1 MKKIYE
7 LDFYGKKMSFEV
19 GRLAKQANA
28 AVLARHGDTALL
40 VTSVLAEKAREGMDF
55 FPLLVDYEE
64 RYYSAGK
71 VPGGYIKREG
81 RPSESA
87 ILSGRMIDR
96 SIRSL
101 FPEWMRNDVHVVA
114 TVMSVDQKNP
124 ANILGINGASFAL
137 AISDIPW
144 DGPIGAVRIGCLDGE
159 LVVNPD
165 ESDLPRSTLDLVV
178 AGHKGGITMVEA
190 GAKEVSEELLVDAME
205 LASEAVR
212 KIVEFIEGA
221 VAEIGKE
228 KVQLPAPE
236 VIEEIDDWMREN
248 LTDEIYEAVQI
259 NQKQPRGAAIAAAQQ
274 RAEERFAEEY
284 PDSPKYIAGVMDEM
298 VKKAVRRLLVVDR
311 KRADGRAMDELR
323 PISCEIDILPMTHGS
338 ALFTR
343 GETQSLGVTTL
354 GMIGLDDQMMDG
366 LKIDEPAKRFILHY
380 NFPPYS
386 VGEVRPMR
394 GPGRREIGHGAL
406 AERALRALFPEE
418 EEFPYVVRQVSD
430 ILESNGSSSMAS
442 VCSGSLSMMAA
453 GVPIKKAVAG
463 IAMGLIADGGEM
475 CILTDIQGLEDH
487 YGDMD
492 FKVAGT
498 RDGVTALQM
507 DNKAGGINRDIL
519 TRALAQAKKG
529 RFQILDI
536 MDRTIAAPRPELSP
550 NAPKIITFNIDPEK
564 IRDVIGSGG
573 KTIRGIVQ
581 QTGAKI
587 DVEDSGKVS
596 VAAVNEESARLAEKI
611 IKDLVRDVEAGETF
625 VGTVTRMLSFG
636 AFVEVLPGKEGL
648 LHVSEVSNYRVPTIE
663 DAFGIGEKVLVT
675 VKEIDDMHRVN
686 LSRKR
691 LLGQLD
697 ELALNPEFAAQIPA
711 ERAREERYSHFPKGG
726 ERREG
731 GHDRDRERGDRGDRG
746 ERGERGERNFDRDRE
761 RDRSRGFERQRGGDF
776 EEEKPH
782 RPARRFERERKN

>member
-7 LDFYGKKMSFEV
+7 LDFYGKKLSFEI
-19 GRLAKQANA
+19 GRVAKQANA
-28 AVLARHGDTALL
+28 AVLARHGDTVIL
-40 VTSVLAEKAREGMDF
+40 VTTVLAEKAREGLDF

-64 RYYSAGK
+64 RYYAAGK
-71 VPGGYIKREG
+71 VPGGFIKREG

-101 FPEWMRNDVHVVA
+101 FPEWMRHDVHVVA

-124 ANILGINGASFAL
+124 ANILGINGASLAL

-144 DGPIGAVRIGCLDGE
+144 NGPIGAVRIGCIDGK

-165 ESDLPRSTLDLVV
+165 EKDLPNSTLDLTV
-178 AGHKGGITMVEA
+178 AGHRGGITMVEA

-205 LASEAVR
+205 LANEAIG
-212 KIVEFIEGA
+212 KIMDFIDEV
-221 VAEIGKE
+221 VAEIGKP
-228 KVQLPAPE
+228 KAQLPAPE
-236 VIEEIDDWMREN
+236 VIEEIDNWMRDN
-248 LTDEIYEAVQI
+248 LTDEIYAAVQI

-274 RAEERFAEEY
+274 KAEDFFAESY
-284 PDSPKYIAGVMDEM
+284 PDSAKYIATIMDEM
-298 VKKAVRRLLVVDR
+298 VKKAVRRLLLVDK

-323 PISCEIDILPMTHGS
+323 PITCEVDILPMTHGS

-354 GMIGLDDQMMDG
+354 GMMGTDDQVMDG
-366 LKIDEPAKRFILHY
+366 LKLDEPSKRFILHY

-406 AERALRALFPEE
+406 AERALRAVFPEE
-418 EEFPYVVRQVSD
+418 DSFPYVVRQVSD

-453 GVPIKKAVAG
+453 GVPVKKAVAG
-463 IAMGLIADGGEM
+463 IAMGLIADNGQV

-507 DNKAGGINRDIL
+507 DNKAGGITREIL
-519 TRALAQAKKG
+519 TQALAQAKKG
-529 RFQILDI
+529 RYQILDI
-536 MDRTIAAPRPELSP
+536 MDAVISEPRPELAP
-550 NAPKIITFNIDPEK
+550 TAPKIVTFNIDPEK

-596 VAAVNEESARLAEKI
+596 VAAVNEESAAMAVKI
-611 IKDLVRDVEAGETF
+611 IKDLVREVEAGETF
-625 VGTVTRMLSFG
+625 VGTVTRMLTFG
-636 AFVEVLPGKEGL
+636 VFIEVLPGKEGL
-648 LHVSEVSNYRVPTIE
+648 LHVSEISNYRVPSVE
-663 DAFGIGEKVLVT
+663 DAFEIGEKVLVT

-686 LSRKR
+686 LSRKK
-691 LLGQLD
+691 LLDKLD
-697 ELALNPEFAAQIPA
+697 ELALEPEFRDQIPV
-711 ERAREERYSHFPKGG
+711 EKAREERYSQFPRGGG

-731 GHDRDRERGDRGDRG
+731 GRGDRGGRDRDRDRG
-746 ERGERGERNFDRDRE
+746 ERRE
-761 RDRSRGFERQRGGDF
+761 RDQRHEADDF
-776 EEEKPH
+776 EEKPH

>member
-7 LDFYGKKMSFEV
+7 LDFYGKKLSFEI
-19 GRLAKQANA
+19 GRVAKQANA
-28 AVLARHGDTALL
+28 AVLARHGDTVIL
-40 VTSVLAEKAREGMDF
+40 VTTVLAEKAREGLDF

-64 RYYSAGK
+64 RYYAAGK
-71 VPGGYIKREG
+71 VPGGFIKREG

-101 FPEWMRNDVHVVA
+101 FPEWMRHDVHVVA

-124 ANILGINGASFAL
+124 ANILGINGASLAL

-144 DGPIGAVRIGCLDGE
+144 NGPIGAVRIGCIDGK

-165 ESDLPRSTLDLVV
+165 EKDLPNSTLDLTV
-178 AGHKGGITMVEA
+178 AGHRGGITMVEA
-190 GAKEVSEELLVDAME
+190 GAQEVSEELLVDAME
-205 LASEAVR
+205 LANEAIG
-212 KIVEFIEGA
+212 KIMDFIDEV
-221 VAEIGKE
+221 VAEIGKP
-228 KVQLPAPE
+228 KAQLPAPE
-236 VIEEIDDWMREN
+236 VIEEIDNWMRDN
-248 LTDEIYEAVQI
+248 LTDEIYAAVQI

-274 RAEERFAEEY
+274 KAEDFFAESY
-284 PDSPKYIAGVMDEM
+284 PDSAKYIAGIMDEM
-298 VKKAVRRLLVVDR
+298 VKKAVRRLLLVDK

-323 PISCEIDILPMTHGS
+323 PITCEVDILPMTHGS

-354 GMIGLDDQMMDG
+354 GMMGTDDQVMDG
-366 LKIDEPAKRFILHY
+366 LKLDEPSKRFILHY

-406 AERALRALFPEE
+406 AERALRAVFPEE
-418 EEFPYVVRQVSD
+418 ESFPYVVRQVSD

-442 VCSGSLSMMAA
+442 VCSGSLAMMAA
-453 GVPIKKAVAG
+453 GVPVKKAVAG
-463 IAMGLIADGGEM
+463 IAMGLIADNGQV

-507 DNKAGGINRDIL
+507 DNKAGGITREIL
-519 TRALAQAKKG
+519 TQALAQAKKG
-529 RFQILDI
+529 RYQILDI
-536 MDRTIAAPRPELSP
+536 MDSVISEPRPELAP
-550 NAPKIITFNIDPEK
+550 TAPKIVTFNIDPEK

-596 VAAVNEESARLAEKI
+596 VAAVNEESAAMAVKI
-611 IKDLVRDVEAGETF
+611 IKDLVREVEAGETF
-625 VGTVTRMLSFG
+625 VGTVTRMLTFG
-636 AFVEVLPGKEGL
+636 VFIEVLPGKEGL
-648 LHVSEVSNYRVPTIE
+648 LHVSEISNYRVPSVE
-663 DAFGIGEKVLVT
+663 DAFEIGEKVLVT

-686 LSRKR
+686 LSRKK
-691 LLGQLD
+691 LLDKLD
-697 ELALNPEFAAQIPA
+697 ELALEPEFRDQIPV
-711 ERAREERYSHFPKGG
+711 EKAREERYSQFPRGGG

-731 GHDRDRERGDRGDRG
+731 GRGDRGGRDRDRDRG
-746 ERGERGERNFDRDRE
+746 ERRE
-761 RDRSRGFERQRGGDF
+761 RDQRHEADDF
-776 EEEKPH
+776 EEKPH

>member
-7 LDFYGKKMSFEV
+7 LDFYGKKLSFEI
-19 GRLAKQANA
+19 GRVAKQANA
-28 AVLARHGDTALL
+28 AVLARHGDTVIL
-40 VTSVLAEKAREGMDF
+40 VTTVLAEKAREGLDF

-64 RYYSAGK
+64 RYYAAGK
-71 VPGGYIKREG
+71 VPGGFIKREG

-101 FPEWMRNDVHVVA
+101 FPEWMRHDVHVVA

-124 ANILGINGASFAL
+124 ANILGINGASLAL

-144 DGPIGAVRIGCLDGE
+144 NGPIGAVRIGCIDGK

-165 ESDLPRSTLDLVV
+165 EKDLPNSTLDLTV
-178 AGHKGGITMVEA
+178 AGHRGGITMVEA

-205 LASEAVR
+205 LANEAIG
-212 KIVEFIEGA
+212 KIMDFIDEV
-221 VAEIGKE
+221 VAEIGKP
-228 KVQLPAPE
+228 KAQLPAPE
-236 VIEEIDDWMREN
+236 VIEEIDNWMRDN
-248 LTDEIYEAVQI
+248 LTDEIYAAVQI

-274 RAEERFAEEY
+274 KAEDFFAESY
-284 PDSPKYIAGVMDEM
+284 PDSAKYIATIMDEM
-298 VKKAVRRLLVVDR
+298 VKKAVRRLLLVDK

-323 PISCEIDILPMTHGS
+323 PITCEVDILPMTHGS

-354 GMIGLDDQMMDG
+354 GMMGTDDQVMDG
-366 LKIDEPAKRFILHY
+366 LKLDEPSKRFILHY

-406 AERALRALFPEE
+406 AERALRAVFPEE
-418 EEFPYVVRQVSD
+418 ESFPYVVRQVSD
-430 ILESNGSSSMAS
+430 VLESNGSSSMAS
-442 VCSGSLSMMAA
+442 VCSGSLAMMAA
-453 GVPIKKAVAG
+453 GVPVKKAVAG
-463 IAMGLIADGGEM
+463 IAMGLIADNGQV

-507 DNKAGGINRDIL
+507 DNKAGGITREIL
-519 TRALAQAKKG
+519 TQALAQAKKG
-529 RFQILDI
+529 RYQILDI
-536 MDRTIAAPRPELSP
+536 MDSVISEPRPELAP
-550 NAPKIITFNIDPEK
+550 TAPKIVTFNIDPEK

-596 VAAVNEESARLAEKI
+596 VAAVNEESAAMAVKI
-611 IKDLVRDVEAGETF
+611 IKDLVREVEAGETF
-625 VGTVTRMLSFG
+625 VGTVTRMLTFG
-636 AFVEVLPGKEGL
+636 VFIEVLPGKEGL
-648 LHVSEVSNYRVPTIE
+648 LHVSEISNYRVPSVE
-663 DAFGIGEKVLVT
+663 DAFEIGEKVLVT

-686 LSRKR
+686 LSRKK
-691 LLGQLD
+691 LLDKLD
-697 ELALNPEFAAQIPA
+697 ELALEPEFRDQIPV
-711 ERAREERYSHFPKGG
+711 EKAREERYSQFPRGGG

-731 GHDRDRERGDRGDRG
+731 GRGDRGGRDRDRDRG
-746 ERGERGERNFDRDRE
+746 ERRE
-761 RDRSRGFERQRGGDF
+761 RDQRHEADDF
-776 EEEKPH
+776 EEKPH

>member
-7 LDFYGKKMSFEV
+7 LDFYGKKLSFEI
-19 GRLAKQANA
+19 GRVAKQANA
-28 AVLARHGDTALL
+28 AVLARHGDTVIL
-40 VTSVLAEKAREGMDF
+40 VTTVLAEKAREGLDF

-64 RYYSAGK
+64 RYYAAGK
-71 VPGGYIKREG
+71 VPGGFIKREG

-101 FPEWMRNDVHVVA
+101 FPEWMRHDVHVVA

-124 ANILGINGASFAL
+124 ANILGINGASLAL

-144 DGPIGAVRIGCLDGE
+144 NGPIGAVRIGCIDGK

-165 ESDLPRSTLDLVV
+165 EKDLPNSTLDLTV
-178 AGHKGGITMVEA
+178 AGHRGGITMVEA

-205 LASEAVR
+205 LANEAIG
-212 KIVEFIEGA
+212 KIMDFIDEV
-221 VAEIGKE
+221 VAEIGKL
-228 KVQLPAPE
+228 KAQLPAPE
-236 VIEEIDDWMREN
+236 VIEEIDNWMRDN
-248 LTDEIYEAVQI
+248 LTDEIYAAVQI

-274 RAEERFAEEY
+274 KAEDFFAESY
-284 PDSPKYIAGVMDEM
+284 PDSAKYIATIMDEM
-298 VKKAVRRLLVVDR
+298 VKKAVRRLLLVDK

-323 PISCEIDILPMTHGS
+323 PITCEVDILPMTHGS

-354 GMIGLDDQMMDG
+354 GMMGTDDQVMDG
-366 LKIDEPAKRFILHY
+366 LKLDEPSKRFILHY

-406 AERALRALFPEE
+406 AERALRAVFPEE
-418 EEFPYVVRQVSD
+418 ESFPYVVRQVSD

-442 VCSGSLSMMAA
+442 VCSGSLAMMAA
-453 GVPIKKAVAG
+453 GVPVKKAVAG
-463 IAMGLIADGGEM
+463 IAMGLIADNGQV

-507 DNKAGGINRDIL
+507 DNKAGGITREIL
-519 TRALAQAKKG
+519 TQALAQAKKG
-529 RFQILDI
+529 RYQILDI
-536 MDRTIAAPRPELSP
+536 MDSVISEPRPELAP
-550 NAPKIITFNIDPEK
+550 TAPKIVTFNIDPEK

-596 VAAVNEESARLAEKI
+596 VAAVNEESAAMAVKI
-611 IKDLVRDVEAGETF
+611 IKDLVREVEAGETF
-625 VGTVTRMLSFG
+625 VGTVTRMLTFG
-636 AFVEVLPGKEGL
+636 VFIEVLPGKEGL
-648 LHVSEVSNYRVPTIE
+648 LHVSEISNYRVPSVE
-663 DAFGIGEKVLVT
+663 DAFEIGEKVLVT

-686 LSRKR
+686 LSRKK
-691 LLGQLD
+691 LLDKLD
-697 ELALNPEFAAQIPA
+697 ELALEPEFRDQIPV
-711 ERAREERYSHFPKGG
+711 EKAREERYSQFPRGGG

-731 GHDRDRERGDRGDRG
+731 GRGDRGGRDRDRDRG
-746 ERGERGERNFDRDRE
+746 ERRE
-761 RDRSRGFERQRGGDF
+761 RDQRHEADDF
-776 EEEKPH
+776 EEKPH

>member
-7 LDFYGKKMSFEV
+7 LDFYGKKLSFEI
-19 GRLAKQANA
+19 GRVAKQANA
-28 AVLARHGDTALL
+28 AVLARHGDTVIL
-40 VTSVLAEKAREGMDF
+40 VTTVLAEKAREGLDF

-64 RYYSAGK
+64 RYYAAGK
-71 VPGGYIKREG
+71 VPGGFIKREG

-101 FPEWMRNDVHVVA
+101 FPEWMRHDVHVVA

-124 ANILGINGASFAL
+124 ANILGINGASLAL

-144 DGPIGAVRIGCLDGE
+144 NGPIGAVRIGCIDGK

-165 ESDLPRSTLDLVV
+165 EKDLPNSTLDLTV
-178 AGHKGGITMVEA
+178 AGHRGGITMVEA

-205 LASEAVR
+205 LAYEAIG
-212 KIVEFIEGA
+212 KIMDFIDEV
-221 VAEIGKE
+221 VAEIGKP
-228 KVQLPAPE
+228 KAQLPAPE
-236 VIEEIDDWMREN
+236 VIEEIDNWMRDN
-248 LTDEIYEAVQI
+248 LTDEIYAAVQI

-274 RAEERFAEEY
+274 KAEDFFAESY
-284 PDSPKYIAGVMDEM
+284 PDSAKYIAGIMDEM
-298 VKKAVRRLLVVDR
+298 VKKALRRLLLVDK

-323 PISCEIDILPMTHGS
+323 PITCEVDILPMTHGS

-354 GMIGLDDQMMDG
+354 GMMGTDDQVMDG
-366 LKIDEPAKRFILHY
+366 LKLDEPSKRFILHY

-406 AERALRALFPEE
+406 AERALRAVFPEE
-418 EEFPYVVRQVSD
+418 ESFPYVVRQVSD

-442 VCSGSLSMMAA
+442 VCSGSLAMMAA
-453 GVPIKKAVAG
+453 GVPVKKAVAG
-463 IAMGLIADGGEM
+463 IAMGLIADNGQV

-507 DNKAGGINRDIL
+507 DNKAGGITREIL
-519 TRALAQAKKG
+519 TQALAQAKKG
-529 RFQILDI
+529 RYQILDI
-536 MDRTIAAPRPELSP
+536 MDSVISEPRPELAP
-550 NAPKIITFNIDPEK
+550 TAPKIVTFNIDPEK

-596 VAAVNEESARLAEKI
+596 VAAVNEESAAMAVKI
-611 IKDLVRDVEAGETF
+611 IKDLVREVEAGETF
-625 VGTVTRMLSFG
+625 VGTVTRMLTFG
-636 AFVEVLPGKEGL
+636 VFIEVLPGKEGL
-648 LHVSEVSNYRVPTIE
+648 LHVSEISNYRVPSVE
-663 DAFGIGEKVLVT
+663 DAFEIGEKVLVT

-686 LSRKR
+686 LSRKK
-691 LLGQLD
+691 LLDKLD
-697 ELALNPEFAAQIPA
+697 ELALEPEFRDQIPV
-711 ERAREERYSHFPKGG
+711 EKAREERYSQFPRGG

-731 GHDRDRERGDRGDRG
+731 GRGDRGGRDRDRDRG
-746 ERGERGERNFDRDRE
+746 ERRE
-761 RDRSRGFERQRGGDF
+761 RDQRHEADDF
-776 EEEKPH
+776 EEKPH

>member
-1 MKKIYE
+1 MKQIFE
-7 LDFYGKKMSFEV
+7 IDLYGKKMSFEV

-28 AVLARHGDTALL
+28 ALLARHGDTALL
-40 VTSVLAEKAREGMDF
+40 VTAVLAEKAREGLDF
-55 FPLLVDYEE
+55 FPLLVDFEE

-71 VPGGYIKREG
+71 VPGGFIKREG
-81 RPSESA
+81 RPSETA

-124 ANILGINGASFAL
+124 ANILGINGASLAL

-144 DGPIGAVRIGCLDGE
+144 DGPIGAVRIGCINGE

-165 ESDLPRSTLDLVV
+165 ETDIACSTLDLVV

-190 GAKEVSEELLVDAME
+190 GAKEVSEDLLVDAME
-205 LASEAVR
+205 LANEAVR
-212 KIVEFIEGA
+212 KIVEFIEGVA
-221 VAEIGKE
+221 AEIGKP
-228 KVQLPAPE
+228 KAQLPVPA
-236 VIEEIDDWMREN
+236 VIEEIDNWVKEN
-248 LTDEIYEAVQI
+248 LTDEIYAAVQI
-259 NQKQPRGAAIAAAQQ
+259 NQKQARGAAIAAAQQ
-274 RAEERFAEEY
+274 RAEDQFAESY
-284 PDSPKYIAGVMDEM
+284 PDSAKYIASLMDEM
-298 VKKAVRRLLVVDR
+298 VKQAVRKLLVVDR

-323 PISCEIDILPMTHGS
+323 PITCEIDILPMTHGS

-366 LKIDEPAKRFILHY
+366 LKLDEPSKRFILHY

-406 AERALRALFPEE
+406 AERALRAVFPDGES
-418 EEFPYVVRQVSD
+418 FPYVVRQVSD

-453 GVPIKKAVAG
+453 GVPVKKAVAG
-463 IAMGLIADGGEM
+463 IAMGLIADGGKV

-507 DNKAGGINRDIL
+507 DNKAGGITRQIL
-519 TRALAQAKKG
+519 TDALTQAKRG

-536 MDRTIAAPRPELSP
+536 MDGTIAAPRPDLAP
-550 NAPKIITFNIDPEK
+550 TAPKIVTFNIDPEK

-581 QTGAKI
+581 QTGAKV
-587 DVEDSGKVS
+587 DVEDSGRVS
-596 VAAVNEESARLAEKI
+596 VAAVNDDAAQMAVKM
-611 IKDLVRDVEAGETF
+611 IKDIVREVEAGETF

-636 AFVEVLPGKEGL
+636 VFIEVLPGKEGL
-648 LHVSEVSNYRVPTIE
+648 LHVSEISNYRVPTLE
-663 DAFGIGEKVLVT
+663 EAFEIGDRVLVT

-691 LLGQLD
+691 ILDKLD
-697 ELALNPEFAAQIPA
+697 ELALDPEFSEQVPV
-711 ERAREERYSHFPKGG
+711 EKAREERYSQFPRGGG
-726 ERREG
+726 ERHEG
-731 GHDRDRERGDRGDRG
+731 GRDRGDRGDRSH
-746 ERGERGERNFDRDRE
+746 DRP
-761 RDRSRGFERQRGGDF
+761 RGGSSEGDR
-776 EEEKPH
+776 PS

>member
-7 LDFYGKKMSFEV
+7 LDFYGKKLSFEV
-19 GRLAKQANA
+19 GRVAKQANA
-28 AVLARHGDTALL
+28 AVLARHGDTVIL
-40 VTSVLAEKAREGMDF
+40 VTTVLAEKAREGLDF

-64 RYYSAGK
+64 RYYAAGK
-71 VPGGYIKREG
+71 VPGGFIKREG

-101 FPEWMRNDVHVVA
+101 FPEWMRHDVHVVA

-124 ANILGINGASFAL
+124 ANILGINGASLAL

-144 DGPIGAVRIGCLDGE
+144 NGPIGAVRIGCLDGK

-165 ESDLPRSTLDLVV
+165 EKDLPNSTLDLTV
-178 AGHKGGITMVEA
+178 AGHRGGITMVEA

-205 LASEAVR
+205 LANEAIG
-212 KIVEFIEGA
+212 KIMDFIDEV
-221 VAEIGKE
+221 VAEIGKP
-228 KVQLPAPE
+228 KAQLPAPE
-236 VIEEIDDWMREN
+236 VIEEIDNWMRDN
-248 LTDEIYEAVQI
+248 LTDEIYAAVQI

-274 RAEERFAEEY
+274 KAEDFFAESY
-284 PDSPKYIAGVMDEM
+284 PDSAKYIATIMDEM
-298 VKKAVRRLLVVDR
+298 VKKAVRRLLLVDK

-323 PISCEIDILPMTHGS
+323 PITCEVDILPMTHGS

-354 GMIGLDDQMMDG
+354 GMMGTDDQVMDG
-366 LKIDEPAKRFILHY
+366 LKLDEPSKRFILHY

-406 AERALRALFPEE
+406 AERALRAVFPEE
-418 EEFPYVVRQVSD
+418 ESFPYVVRQVSD

-442 VCSGSLSMMAA
+442 VCSGSLAMMAA
-453 GVPIKKAVAG
+453 GVPVKKAVAG
-463 IAMGLIADGGEM
+463 IAMGLIADNGQV

-507 DNKAGGINRDIL
+507 DNKAGGITREIL
-519 TRALAQAKKG
+519 TQALAQAKKG
-529 RFQILDI
+529 RYQILDI
-536 MDRTIAAPRPELSP
+536 MDSVISEPRPELAP
-550 NAPKIITFNIDPEK
+550 TAPKIVTFNIDPEK

-596 VAAVNEESARLAEKI
+596 VAAVNEESAAMAVKI
-611 IKDLVRDVEAGETF
+611 IKDLVREVEAGETF
-625 VGTVTRMLSFG
+625 VGTVTRMLTFG
-636 AFVEVLPGKEGL
+636 VFIEVLPGKEGL
-648 LHVSEVSNYRVPTIE
+648 LHVSEISNYRVPSVE
-663 DAFGIGEKVLVT
+663 DAFEIGEKVLVT

-686 LSRKR
+686 LSRKK
-691 LLGQLD
+691 LLDKLD
-697 ELALNPEFAAQIPA
+697 ELALEPEFRDQIPV
-711 ERAREERYSHFPKGG
+711 EKAREERYSQFPRGGG

-731 GHDRDRERGDRGDRG
+731 GRGDRGGRDRDRDRG
-746 ERGERGERNFDRDRE
+746 ERRE
-761 RDRSRGFERQRGGDF
+761 RDQRHEADDF
-776 EEEKPH
+776 EEKLH

>member
-7 LDFYGKKMSFEV
+7 LDFYGKKLSFEI
-19 GRLAKQANA
+19 GRVAKQANA
-28 AVLARHGDTALL
+28 AVLARHGDTVIL
-40 VTSVLAEKAREGMDF
+40 VTTVLAEKAREGLDF

-64 RYYSAGK
+64 RYYAAGK
-71 VPGGYIKREG
+71 VPGGFIKREG
-81 RPSESA
+81 RPSEAA
-87 ILSGRMIDR
+87 ILSGRMVDR

-101 FPEWMRNDVHVVA
+101 FPRWMRHDVHVVA

-124 ANILGINGASFAL
+124 ANILGINGASLAL

-144 DGPIGAVRIGCLDGE
+144 NGPIGAVRIGCIDGK

-165 ESDLPRSTLDLVV
+165 EKDLPNSTLDLTV
-178 AGHKGGITMVEA
+178 AGHRGGITMVEA

-205 LASEAVR
+205 LANEAIG
-212 KIVEFIEGA
+212 KIMDFIDEV
-221 VAEIGKE
+221 VAEIGKP
-228 KVQLPAPE
+228 KAQLPAPE
-236 VIEEIDDWMREN
+236 VIEEIDNWMRDN

-274 RAEERFAEEY
+274 KAEDHFAETY
-284 PDSPKYIAGVMDEM
+284 PDSSKYIAGIMDEM
-298 VKKAVRRLLVVDR
+298 VKKAVRRLLLVDK

-323 PISCEIDILPMTHGS
+323 PITCEVDILPMTHGS

-354 GMIGLDDQMMDG
+354 GMMGTDDQVMDG
-366 LKIDEPAKRFILHY
+366 LKLDEPSKRFILHY

-406 AERALRALFPEE
+406 AERALRAVFPEE
-418 EEFPYVVRQVSD
+418 ESFPYVVRQVSD

-453 GVPIKKAVAG
+453 GVPVKKAVAG
-463 IAMGLIADGGEM
+463 IAMGLIADNGQV

-507 DNKAGGINRDIL
+507 DNKAGGITREIL
-519 TRALAQAKKG
+519 TQALAQAKKG
-529 RFQILDI
+529 RYQILDI
-536 MDRTIAAPRPELSP
+536 MDSVISEPRPELAP
-550 NAPKIITFNIDPEK
+550 TAPKIVTFNIDPEK

-596 VAAVNEESARLAEKI
+596 VAAVNEESAAMAVKI
-611 IKDLVRDVEAGETF
+611 IKDLVREVEAGETF
-625 VGTVTRMLSFG
+625 VGTVTRMLTFG
-636 AFVEVLPGKEGL
+636 VFIEVLPGKEGL
-648 LHVSEVSNYRVPTIE
+648 LHVSEISNYRVPSVE
-663 DAFGIGEKVLVT
+663 DAFEIGDKVLVS

-686 LSRKR
+686 LTRKK
-691 LLGQLD
+691 LLDKLD
-697 ELALNPEFAAQIPA
+697 ELALEPEFRDQIPV
-711 ERAREERYSHFPKGG
+711 EKAREERYSQFPRGG

-731 GHDRDRERGDRGDRG
+731 GRGDRGGRDRDRDRG
-746 ERGERGERNFDRDRE
+746 ERRE
-761 RDRSRGFERQRGGDF
+761 RDQRHEADDF
-776 EEEKPH
+776 EEKPH

>member
-7 LDFYGKKMSFEV
+7 LDFYGKKLSFEI
-19 GRLAKQANA
+19 GRVAKQANA
-28 AVLARHGDTALL
+28 AVLARHGDTVIL
-40 VTSVLAEKAREGMDF
+40 VTTVLAEKAREGLDF

-64 RYYSAGK
+64 RYYAAGK
-71 VPGGYIKREG
+71 VPGGFIKREG

-101 FPEWMRNDVHVVA
+101 FPEWMRHDVHVVA

-124 ANILGINGASFAL
+124 ANILGINGASLAL

-144 DGPIGAVRIGCLDGE
+144 NGPIGAVRIGCIDGK

-165 ESDLPRSTLDLVV
+165 EKDLPNSTLDLTV
-178 AGHKGGITMVEA
+178 AGHRGGITMVEA

-205 LASEAVR
+205 LANEAIG
-212 KIVEFIEGA
+212 KIMDFIDEV
-221 VAEIGKE
+221 VAEIGKP
-228 KVQLPAPE
+228 KAQLPAPE
-236 VIEEIDDWMREN
+236 VIEEIDNWMRDN
-248 LTDEIYEAVQI
+248 LTDEIYAAVQI

-274 RAEERFAEEY
+274 KAEDFFAESY
-284 PDSPKYIAGVMDEM
+284 PDSAKYIATIMDEM
-298 VKKAVRRLLVVDR
+298 VKKAVRRLLLVDK

-323 PISCEIDILPMTHGS
+323 PITCEVDILPMTHGS

-354 GMIGLDDQMMDG
+354 GMMGTDDQVMDG
-366 LKIDEPAKRFILHY
+366 LKLDEPSKRFILHY

-406 AERALRALFPEE
+406 AERALRAVFPEE
-418 EEFPYVVRQVSD
+418 ESFPYVVRQVSD

-442 VCSGSLSMMAA
+442 VCSGSLAMMAA
-453 GVPIKKAVAG
+453 GVPVKKAVAG
-463 IAMGLIADGGEM
+463 IAMGLIADNGQV

-507 DNKAGGINRDIL
+507 DNKAGGITREIL
-519 TRALAQAKKG
+519 TQALAQAKKG
-529 RFQILDI
+529 RYQILDI
-536 MDRTIAAPRPELSP
+536 MDSVISEPRPELAP
-550 NAPKIITFNIDPEK
+550 TAPKIITFNIDPEK

-596 VAAVNEESARLAEKI
+596 VAAVNEESAAMAVKI
-611 IKDLVRDVEAGETF
+611 IKDLVREVEAGETF
-625 VGTVTRMLSFG
+625 VGTVTRMLTFG
-636 AFVEVLPGKEGL
+636 VFIEVLPGKEGL
-648 LHVSEVSNYRVPTIE
+648 LHVSEISNYRVPSVE
-663 DAFGIGEKVLVT
+663 DAFEIGEKVLVT

-686 LSRKR
+686 LSRKK
-691 LLGQLD
+691 LLDKLD
-697 ELALNPEFAAQIPA
+697 ELALEPEFRDQIPV
-711 ERAREERYSHFPKGG
+711 EKAREERYSQFPRGGG

-731 GHDRDRERGDRGDRG
+731 GRGDRGGRDRDRDRG
-746 ERGERGERNFDRDRE
+746 ERRE
-761 RDRSRGFERQRGGDF
+761 RDQRHEADDF
-776 EEEKPH
+776 EEKPH

>member
-7 LDFYGKKMSFEV
+7 LDFYGKKLSFEI
-19 GRLAKQANA
+19 GRVAKQANA
-28 AVLARHGDTALL
+28 AVLARHGDTVIL
-40 VTSVLAEKAREGMDF
+40 VTTVLAEKAREGLDF

-64 RYYSAGK
+64 RYYAAGK
-71 VPGGYIKREG
+71 VPGGFIKREG

-101 FPEWMRNDVHVVA
+101 FPEWMRHDVHVVA

-124 ANILGINGASFAL
+124 ANILGINGASLAL

-144 DGPIGAVRIGCLDGE
+144 NGPIGAVRIGCIDGK

-165 ESDLPRSTLDLVV
+165 EKDLPNSTLDLTV
-178 AGHKGGITMVEA
+178 AGHRGGITMVEA

-205 LASEAVR
+205 LANEAIG
-212 KIVEFIEGA
+212 KIMDFIDEV
-221 VAEIGKE
+221 VAEIGKP
-228 KVQLPAPE
+228 KAQLPAPE
-236 VIEEIDDWMREN
+236 VIEEIDNWMRDN
-248 LTDEIYEAVQI
+248 LTDEIYAAVQI

-274 RAEERFAEEY
+274 KAEDFFAESY
-284 PDSPKYIAGVMDEM
+284 PDSAKYIATIMDEM
-298 VKKAVRRLLVVDR
+298 VKKAVRRLLLVDK

-323 PISCEIDILPMTHGS
+323 PITCEVDILPMTHGS

-354 GMIGLDDQMMDG
+354 GMMGTDDQVMDG
-366 LKIDEPAKRFILHY
+366 LKLDEPSKRFILHY

-406 AERALRALFPEE
+406 AERALRAVFPEE
-418 EEFPYVVRQVSD
+418 ESFPYVVRQVSD

-442 VCSGSLSMMAA
+442 VCSGSLAMMAA
-453 GVPIKKAVAG
+453 GVPVKKAVAG
-463 IAMGLIADGGEM
+463 IAMGLIADNGQV

-507 DNKAGGINRDIL
+507 DNKAGGITREIL
-519 TRALAQAKKG
+519 TQALAQAEKG
-529 RFQILDI
+529 RYQILDI
-536 MDRTIAAPRPELSP
+536 MDSVISEPRPELAP
-550 NAPKIITFNIDPEK
+550 TAPKIVTFNIDPEK

-596 VAAVNEESARLAEKI
+596 VAAVNEESAAMAVKI
-611 IKDLVRDVEAGETF
+611 IKDLVREVEAGETF
-625 VGTVTRMLSFG
+625 VGTVTRMLTFG
-636 AFVEVLPGKEGL
+636 VFIEVLPGKEGL
-648 LHVSEVSNYRVPTIE
+648 LHVSEISNYRVPSVE
-663 DAFGIGEKVLVT
+663 DAFEIGEKVLVT

-686 LSRKR
+686 LSRKK
-691 LLGQLD
+691 LLDKLD
-697 ELALNPEFAAQIPA
+697 ELALEPEFRDQIPV
-711 ERAREERYSHFPKGG
+711 EKAREERYSQFPRGGG

-731 GHDRDRERGDRGDRG
+731 GRGDRGGRDRDRDRG
-746 ERGERGERNFDRDRE
+746 ERRE
-761 RDRSRGFERQRGGDF
+761 RDQRHEADDF
-776 EEEKPH
+776 EEKPH

>member
-7 LDFYGKKMSFEV
+7 LDFYGKKLSFEI
-19 GRLAKQANA
+19 GRVAKQANA
-28 AVLARHGDTALL
+28 AVLARHGDTVIL
-40 VTSVLAEKAREGMDF
+40 VTTVLAEKAREGLDF

-64 RYYSAGK
+64 RYYAAGK
-71 VPGGYIKREG
+71 VPGGFIKREG

-101 FPEWMRNDVHVVA
+101 FPEWMRHDVHVVA

-124 ANILGINGASFAL
+124 ANILGINGASLAL

-144 DGPIGAVRIGCLDGE
+144 NGPIGAVRIGCIDGK

-165 ESDLPRSTLDLVV
+165 EKDLPNSTLDLTV
-178 AGHKGGITMVEA
+178 AGHRGGITMVEA

-205 LASEAVR
+205 LANEAIG
-212 KIVEFIEGA
+212 KIMDFIDEV
-221 VAEIGKE
+221 VAEIGKP
-228 KVQLPAPE
+228 KAQLPAPE
-236 VIEEIDDWMREN
+236 VIEEIDNWMRDN
-248 LTDEIYEAVQI
+248 LTDEIYAAVQI

-274 RAEERFAEEY
+274 KAEDFFAESY
-284 PDSPKYIAGVMDEM
+284 PDSAKYIATIMDEM
-298 VKKAVRRLLVVDR
+298 VKKAVRRLLLVDK

-323 PISCEIDILPMTHGS
+323 PITCEVDILPMTHGS

-354 GMIGLDDQMMDG
+354 GMMGTDDQVMDG
-366 LKIDEPAKRFILHY
+366 LKLDEPSKRFILHY

-406 AERALRALFPEE
+406 AERALRAVFPEE
-418 EEFPYVVRQVSD
+418 ESFPYVVRQVSD

-442 VCSGSLSMMAA
+442 VCSGSLAMMAA
-453 GVPIKKAVAG
+453 GVPVKKAVAG
-463 IAMGLIADGGEM
+463 IAMGLIADNGQV

-507 DNKAGGINRDIL
+507 DNKAGGITREIL
-519 TRALAQAKKG
+519 TQALAQAKKG
-529 RFQILDI
+529 RYQILDI
-536 MDRTIAAPRPELSP
+536 MDSVISEPRPELAP
-550 NAPKIITFNIDPEK
+550 TAPKIVTFNIDPEK

-596 VAAVNEESARLAEKI
+596 VAAVNEESAAMAVKI
-611 IKDLVRDVEAGETF
+611 IKDLVREVEAGETF
-625 VGTVTRMLSFG
+625 VGTVTRMLTFG
-636 AFVEVLPGKEGL
+636 VFIEVLPGKEGL
-648 LHVSEVSNYRVPTIE
+648 LHVSEISNYRVPSVE
-663 DAFGIGEKVLVT
+663 DAFEIGEKVLVT

-686 LSRKR
+686 LSRKK
-691 LLGQLD
+691 LLDKLD
-697 ELALNPEFAAQIPA
+697 ELALEPEFRDQIPV
-711 ERAREERYSHFPKGG
+711 EKAREERYSQFPRGGG

-731 GHDRDRERGDRGDRG
+731 GRGDRGGRDRDRDRG
-746 ERGERGERNFDRDRE
+746 ERRE
-761 RDRSRGFERQRGGDF
+761 RDQRHEANDF
-776 EEEKPH
+776 EEKPH